1 MTSQVAVR
9 LTDEEVATLDEL
21 VDSGVAPNRSDILRL
36 ALSQLADRRRRQAV
50 ADAIVASYREQ
61 PPTNEESEWAV
72 ANARRMVEA
81 EPW

>member
-1 MTSQVAVR
+1 MTTQVALP
-9 LTDEEVATLDEL
+9 LTEEEVATIDEL
-21 VDSGVAPNRSDILRL
+21 VESGVAPNQSDILRL
-36 ALSQLADRRRRQAV
+36 ALSQIVDLRRREAV

-61 PPTNEESEWAV
+61 PPTDEESEWAV

>member
-1 MTSQVAVR
+1 MTTQVALP
-9 LTDEEVATLDEL
+9 LTEEEVATIDEL
-21 VDSGVAPNRSDILRL
+21 VESGVAPNQSDILRL
-36 ALSQLADRRRRQAV
+36 ALSQLVDLRRREAV

-61 PPTNEESEWAV
+61 PPTDEESEWAV